1 MEIKSKDIL
10 LSYNTGTP
18 EIPVWKIVACSTSDG
33 FSLATDAVAVN
44 NKCQGDW
51 AAALPGDKSWSFS
64 NSSYAQKTPGLNQIS
79 QDELFDLQSTGEVGE
94 WKLESIVPGDYLRQG
109 QGWVSALSE
118 TADTGDYL
126 QFELSITGTGPV
138 VRTLGT

>member
-1 MEIKSKDIL
+1 MQLIRWVFTC
-10 LSYNTGTP
+10 NR
-18 EIPVWKIVACSTSDG
+18 CCC
-33 FSLATDAVAVN
+33 